1 MLIEKSLAIHSL
13 ESEQAVLGSILIDEK
28 CFELVKDFIVEKEVF
43 YDLKHQEIW
52 KVICE
57 LRKEN
62 IPIDMINVS
71 TKLDNMT
78 YYLTGLVEKVPTT
91 ANVISYSRQLNAD
104 WLRRKLVK
112 QSQEIAIKATDSS
125 YDISSL
131 LTNVHDT
138 ASSLINLEPGQ
149 KFDLDSLLTDTK
161 DSLFSQ
167 RNLTTTGLAS
177 LDNIISGMT
186 KGEITIFAGRPGNAK
201 TTTVANIARNLVLS
215 GKKVVMFN
223 REMPNTEMMKKFI
236 AMEADGVTYH
246 MLRHNAVTNK
256 EVIEKSLEIIKE
268 KYTDKLFM
276 FDNIR
281 NLEGTFR
288 EIRRIK
294 PDVVIDDHIGLIEYA
309 SNDMRDLRLK
319 IGDTSRKYKWL
330 CKSEQMSVILV
341 SQLNRNIE
349 YRTERIPKLSDL
361 AESGNL
367 EQDAEIVV
375 FSHYPWVSRY
385 GDDGNSDCYL
395 ELIVAKNRYGQTNS
409 CEVGYHGNSCM
420 VTNSEQEAVS
430 MARERGDNVKGTP
443 NLF

>member
-1 MLIEKSLAIHSL
+1 MVVEKSLAIHSM

-28 CFELVKDFIVEKEVF
+28 CFDLVKDFIVEKEVF
-43 YDLKHQEIW
+43 YDLKHQDIW

-57 LRKEN
+57 LKKEN
-62 IPIDMINVS
+62 IPVDMVNVS

-78 YYLTGLVEKVPTT
+78 YYLTGLVDKVPTT

-112 QSQEIAIKATDSS
+112 QSQEIAIKATDNS

-149 KFDLDSLLTDTK
+149 KFDLDSLLVDTK

-215 GKKVVMFN
+215 GKKVIMFN

-256 EVIEKSLEIIKE
+256 SAIEKSLDVIRE

-319 IGDTSRKYKWL
+319 IGDTSRRYKWL
-330 CKSEQMSVILV
+330 CKSEQLSVILV

-367 EQDAEIVV
+367 EQDAEIVA
-375 FSHYPWVSRY
+375 FTHYPWTVDFENARN
-385 GDDGNSDCYL
+385 GRFGLD
-395 ELIVAKNRYGQTNS
+395 IVVAKNRYGSTGKAT
-409 CEVGYHGNSCM
+409 VGFSPDTCTLYDT
-420 VTNSEQEAVS
+420 VEEAEMSV
-430 MARERGDNVKGTP
+430 AKPIEGIP
-443 NLF
+443 F